1 MSLIRRGRKRFFPF
15 GVIGLAALLAGCPLP
30 YEFSGEGAGQL
41 TSGDPSSPSVTAP
54 VQFAFSESA
63 GPSGTISS
71 GQSATT
77 GSDTLITL
85 SSDTSNV
92 VIYFTQDGSAPNPQS
107 NNTQQYNGAISL
119 AIDNPA
125 VNNDT
130 ASLTINA
137 LAVGP
142 NMRPSPV
149 TNATVA
155 VDYQIT
161 PGPAPMNTPSVWLD
175 SSTSFVL
182 PSSSVRIS
190 RPNFTVVN
198 IDIDVDPFY
207 EYDPANGQRI
217 VFEITRLDAS
227 SNVVGDAI
235 VEVFDPLNESPINTF
250 QVNALSQ
257 LNVTAISVRQRTEI
271 DPDADGTFEPST
283 DWSAPATVSFQLDQ
297 YSWTSRVAPSNVN
310 QLRNAINAANEQSP
324 QNFIDLRPLGTNTLA
339 LGEGG
344 PLSVNN
350 VMHIIGDG
358 TPISGSNTDRVF
370 KIGSSGDLI
379 LEGLVIRDGVSDNG
393 DAAATQNWQSS
404 GGGGAGFGGGI
415 FIDVGASLTLKDSEL
430 RNNQARGGNGA
441 NGGSTAT
448 YDSSV
453 TRGGTGGGPDGVFG
467 GVFVDNV
474 GQAGGSG
481 NNGSDFNGG
490 GGGGINRSPLSV
502 GDVGGPGGNGGAGGY
517 GAGGGGA
524 GAATGLNISGQ
535 PGAAGTYGGQ
545 GGGAGNGVT
554 GGGGGG
560 AGLGGAIFI
569 DANADG
575 TAGGS
580 LTLQGTVTF
589 TGNSAIGGSGGTS
602 TGGISNPGGDGQGLG
617 SAIFMRSG
625 GTAQIDGISADNSNV
640 SRNGDSPDSGN
651 TGSVVEL
658 EGQIPQ

>member
-1 MSLIRRGRKRFFPF
+1 MSIVCRSRKPLFLF
-15 GVIGLAALLAGCPLP
+15 GIVVLAALLAGCPLP

-63 GPSGTISS
+63 GPSGTIPS

-92 VIYFTQDGSAPNPQS
+92 VIYFTQDGSAPDPQS
-107 NNTQQYNGAISL
+107 NNTQRYNGAISL

-161 PGPAPMNTPSVWLD
+161 PGPAPMGTPSVAL
-175 SSTSFVL
+175 SSLTSFVL
-182 PSSSVRIS
+182 PSSNVRIS
-190 RPNFTVVN
+190 RPDFTIVD

-217 VFEITRLDAS
+217 VFEIARLDAS
-227 SNVVGDAI
+227 SNVVGDTI
-235 VEVFDPLNESPINTF
+235 VAVYDPLNESPVNDI
-250 QVNALSQ
+250 QVNGLSQ
-257 LNVTAISVRQRTEI
+257 LNVAAISVRQRTEV

-297 YSWTSRVAPSNVN
+297 YNWASRTAPSNVS
-310 QLRNAINAANEQSP
+310 QLRNAVSAANEQSP
-324 QNFIDLRPLGTNTLA
+324 WNFIDLRPLGTNTLA
-339 LGEGG
+339 LGNGG

-370 KIGSSGDLI
+370 EIGGNGSLI
-379 LEGLVIRDGVSDNG
+379 LEGLVIRDGVSNNG
-393 DAAATQNWQSS
+393 SAPATQNWQSG
-404 GGGGAGFGGGI
+404 GGGGAGYGGGI
-415 FIDVGASLTLKDSEL
+415 LIHVGGSLTLKDSEL
-430 RNNQARGGNGA
+430 RNNEARGGNGA

-448 YDSSV
+448 YDNSV
-453 TRGGTGGGPDGVFG
+453 TSGGDGGGLNGASG
-467 GVFVDNV
+467 GEFVDNA

-490 GGGGINRSPLSV
+490 GGGGINRSSLSV
-502 GDVGGPGGNGGAGGY
+502 SDIGGPGGNGGAGGY

-524 GAATGLNISGQ
+524 GAVSGSWVPGQ

-545 GGGAGNGVT
+545 GGNAGNRVT

-569 DANADG
+569 N
-575 TAGGS
+575 AGGS

-602 TGGISNPGGDGQGLG
+602 TGGISNPGGNGQGLG
-617 SAIFMRSG
+617 SAIFMRNG

-640 SRNGDSPDSGN
+640 SRDGDSPDSGD
-651 TGSVVEL
+651 TGSVVEF
-658 EGQIPQ
+658 EGQSPPL